1 VSTAKTKIT
10 SSIKFVLVVV
20 ISILLTIWL
29 AKYVSNILFD
39 GKNSFKVYSALKQQK
54 EQLRYSITQLQ
65 LDNARLQKEYFELK
79 NLEPEE

>member
-1 VSTAKTKIT
+1 MSTAKTKIT

>member
-1 VSTAKTKIT
+1 MST
-10 SSIKFVLVVV
+10 IKEKFQNSVKFIFVV
-20 ISILLTIWL
+20 IVSISITIWL
-29 AKYVSNILFD
+29 AKYVSEILFD

-54 EQLRYSITQLQ
+54 EQLCYSITQLQ